1 MILLDDLGIWVVG
14 LGEAE
19 RIDADADAALD
30 DIKLPCIS
38 MIPSFPLCTS
48 RFEAASAL
56 VTILASVDL

>member
-38 MIPSFPLCTS
+38 MIPSFPLYISPDS
-48 RFEAASAL
+48 RQHERCYHL
-56 VTILASVDL
+56 GLG